1 MRRIARILLDDPTS
15 LFRLPEG
22 YPNFI
27 PGDPSFYCPY
37 EANPIYTSL
46 TVTAT
51 YSGSRTKTI
60 DNIVSKAITT
70 IVYSGSVS
78 WTWNRVYPSNYN
90 NYDYNLFLTD
100 PTMPARA
107 DEAYFGLGVSHD
119 LSDDMNHLFGLI
131 NPKRQTLILQR
142 GGYEGSPPLVVVGT
156 QTETVEIPDNP
167 DSPFIT
173 TRDILVGG
181 IPSPPEFMWDTPQT
195 FAGARWSPSKWGY
208 SVGGGSP
215 AQGENITT
223 WSATK
228 WRDYRGSY
236 SSGPIYMDRDSS
248 GAVVGWDSS
257 DAAITYDWTL
267 S

>member
-142 GGYEGSPPLVVVGT
+142 GGYEGSPPLVVVN
-156 QTETVEIPDNP
+156 Q
-167 DSPFIT
+167 
-173 TRDILVGG
+173 
-181 IPSPPEFMWDTPQT
+181 
-195 FAGARWSPSKWGY
+195 GY
-208 SVGGGSP
+208 SRGGYSFSPGVYVGHTANFRWCAMVTLEVGLFCWRWKP
-215 AQGENITT
+215 
-223 WSATK
+223 SA
-228 WRDYRGSY
+228 G
-236 SSGPIYMDRDSS
+236 
-248 GAVVGWDSS
+248 
-257 DAAITYDWTL
+257 
-267 S
+267 

>member
-15 LFRLPEG
+15 LFRLPDG
-22 YPNFI
+22 YPNLI
-27 PGDPSFYCPY
+27 AGDPSFYCPY

-51 YSGSRTKTI
+51 YSGSKTQTI

-70 IVYSGSVS
+70 NVYSGSVS
-78 WTWNRVYPSNYN
+78 WTWNRVYPSNYTKTTD
-90 NYDYNLFLTD
+90 YDRFLTD
-100 PTMPARA
+100 PPVPARA

-119 LSDDMNHLFGLI
+119 LSAAMYPLLGLI
-131 NPKRQTLILQR
+131 NPKRQTLILQIS
-142 GGYEGSPPLVVVGT
+142 GSEGYPPLAVVGT
-156 QTETVEIPDNP
+156 QTYTVEIPGNP

-173 TRDILVGG
+173 TTDILVGG
-181 IPSPPEFMWDTPQT
+181 IPSPPEFLWDTPLT
-195 FAGARWSPSKWGY
+195 FNGARRSPSKWGY
-208 SVGGGSP
+208 FVGGGSP

-248 GAVVGWDSS
+248 

>member
-51 YSGSRTKTI
+51 YSGSRTNTI

-142 GGYEGSPPLVVVGT
+142 GSYEGSPPLVVVGT
-156 QTETVEIPDNP
+156 QTYTVEIP
-167 DSPFIT
+167 
-173 TRDILVGG
+173 G
-181 IPSPPEFMWDTPQT
+181 IVRLKMADRAARTGRNPQT
-195 FAGARWSPSKWGY
+195 GEPLAIPARRVVK
-208 SVGGGSP
+208 
-215 AQGENITT
+215 
-223 WSATK
+223 AT
-228 WRDYRGSY
+228 
-236 SSGPIYMDRDSS
+236 
-248 GAVVGWDSS
+248 VVK
-257 DAAITYDWTL
+257 TL
-267 S
+267 A